1 MKAASCDGQ
10 VGQQQA
16 VCELVAHA
24 ADEQAAAAEER
35 REGGVVTDVDGLPQP
50 LPDVAWPPLADGRLP
65 LTSYIKVGQLS
76 LLHCK
81 NPQGTFH

>member
-16 VCELVAHA
+16 VRELVAQVFR
-24 ADEQAAAAEER
+24 EQPAAAEER
-35 REGGVVTDVDGLPQP
+35 REGGVVADVDGLPQP

-65 LTSYIKVGQLS
+65 HTSYKGMSAVAPS
-76 LLHCK
+76 L
-81 NPQGTFH
+81 